1 MKNSILQK
9 NIGKFKEKLK
19 NQKQL
24 ALTAK
29 KIEQEKE
36 LKTKQVKVNIQDD
49 QYSQMNNQLDRLNQ
63 EFTLYILFIVVIN
76 Q

>member
-1 MKNSILQK
+1 M
-9 NIGKFKEKLK
+9 
-19 NQKQL
+19 
-24 ALTAK
+24 
-29 KIEQEKE
+29 E
-36 LKTKQVKVNIQDD
+36 LKTKQDKVNIQDD

>member
-1 MKNSILQK
+1 MENSK
-9 NIGKFKEKLK
+9 KKLK

-36 LKTKQVKVNIQDD
+36 LKTKQDKVNIQDD

>member
-1 MKNSILQK
+1 MENSK
-9 NIGKFKEKLK
+9 KKLK
-19 NQKQL
+19 NQRQL

-36 LKTKQVKVNIQDD
+36 LKTKQDKVNIQDD

-76 Q
+76 QQIFI